1 MSHNIGGRPASEIVL
16 LFFKVSSYYHQLALS
31 QATGDKGPTGPGG
44 FPPDPFQYLQAQ
56 VGPVGPRGPPGII
69 NISERFMGV
78 GGSFGKSDQSLPSL
92 GSLKKIVI
100 YKKGNI
106 AKY

>member
-1 MSHNIGGRPASEIVL
+1 VL

-78 GGSFGKSDQSLPSL
+78 GGDFGNGEASPSPL
-92 GSLKKIVI
+92 GSSLKNRNLKERKYCQILKPKLKEFLKI
-100 YKKGNI
+100 
-106 AKY
+106 